1 MMAEAL
7 NGLKRTHYAGDL
19 RESNIDESVVLMGW
33 VQKRRNLGS
42 LVFIDLRDRSGI
54 SQIVFDT
61 NVSPEAFEK
70 ADGLRNEFV
79 IAVKGKV
86 HKRESVNKDLPTGY
100 IEVFG
105 EEVKILSASEVPPI
119 HISDED
125 KASEKLRLKYRY
137 LDLRK
142 PKMFKN
148 LKIRSE
154 VANVFRNFFSSEGFL
169 EVETPFLN
177 KPTPEGARDYL
188 VPSRV
193 NPNKFYALPQS
204 PQLFKQMLMVSGV
217 DRYYQIVKCFRDED
231 LRADRQPEFTQVD
244 VELSFVEEADVM
256 AVNEKLMQ
264 KMFKEIL
271 DLDLKA
277 PFMTMS
283 YAEAMS
289 RFGSDKPD
297 LRFGYELKAL
307 NDLVESCGFGVF
319 ADTVKAGNDVRA
331 ININGG
337 AEAISKKGLK
347 NLEKFVKTYGAKGLA
362 WMKITEE
369 GLESPIEKF
378 LSTEDIAKI
387 KQRMEAEPGD
397 LILFVADKPSVV
409 YAALGALRIEVAR
422 KLDQIK
428 EDDFKILWVNE
439 FPLFEYSEEEDR
451 YVAKHHPFTAPLDED
466 ADKITTHP
474 ETARAKAYDLV
485 LNGSEI
491 GGGSIRI
498 HDSEMQAKMFKA
510 LGFTDEEAQEKF
522 GFLLDAFKYGVPPHG
537 GIAYGLDR
545 VVMELLHIDNIRD
558 VIAFPKTQQATCL
571 LTNAPGLATGQQLEE
586 LYLDTVEPLQETS
599 EDA

>member
-1 MMAEAL
+1 MAEVL

-19 RESNIDESVVLMGW
+19 RESHIDQEVVLMGW

-42 LVFIDLRDRSGI
+42 LLFIDLRDRTGI
-54 SQIVFDT
+54 SQIVFDS
-61 NVSPEAFEK
+61 NVSAAAFEK
-70 ADGLRNEFV
+70 ADQLRSEYV

-86 HKRESVNKDLPTGY
+86 YKRESVNEEMATGY
-100 IEVFG
+100 IEIFA
-105 EEVKILSASEVPPI
+105 EDLKILSESEVPPI
-119 HISDED
+119 HISDDD
-125 KASEKLRLKYRY
+125 KANEQLRLKYRY

-142 PKMFKN
+142 PKMFRN
-148 LKIRSE
+148 LKIRSQ
-154 VANVFRNFFSSEGFL
+154 VASVFRSFFTEEGFL

-193 NPNKFYALPQS
+193 NPNHFYALPQS
-204 PQLFKQMLMVSGV
+204 PQLFKQMLMVSGF
-217 DRYYQIVKCFRDED
+217 DKYYQIVKCFRDED

-244 VELSFVEEADVM
+244 VELSFVEEEDVM

-271 DLDLKA
+271 DLDLPV
-277 PFMTMS
+277 PFQRMS
-283 YAEAMS
+283 YKEAME

-307 NDLVESCGFGVF
+307 NDLVADCGFGVF
-319 ADTVKAGNDVRA
+319 ANTVKAGNDVRA
-331 ININGG
+331 INVNQG
-337 AEAISKKGLK
+337 AEVFSKKGMK
-347 NLEKFVKTYGAKGLA
+347 NLEKFVKTYGAQGLA
-362 WMKITEE
+362 WMKFTEE
-369 GLESPIEKF
+369 GIDSPIAKF
-378 LSTEDIAKI
+378 LSEDDI
-387 KQRMEAEPGD
+387 KNIQERMEAQTGD

-409 YAALGALRIEVAR
+409 FAALGALRIEVAH
-422 KLDQIK
+422 KLDKVDQ
-428 EDDFKILWVNE
+428 DAFKILWVNE

-451 YVAKHHPFTAPLDED
+451 YVAKHHPFTSPMDED
-466 ADKITTHP
+466 RDKLMTSP

-498 HDSEMQAKMFKA
+498 HTSDLQAQMFKA
-510 LGFTDEEAQEKF
+510 LGFSDEEAQEKF

-558 VIAFPKTQQATCL
+558 VIAFPKTQQATCP
-571 LTNAPGLATGQQLEE
+571 LTNAPGLAEDKQLEE
-586 LYLDTVEPLQETS
+586 LYLDTIEPKKE
-599 EDA
+599 EE

>member
-1 MMAEAL
+1 MAEVL

-19 RESNIDESVVLMGW
+19 RESHIDQEVVLMGW

-42 LVFIDLRDRSGI
+42 LLFIDLRDRTGI
-54 SQIVFDT
+54 SQIVFDS
-61 NVSPEAFEK
+61 NVSAAAFEK
-70 ADGLRNEFV
+70 ADQLRSEYV

-86 HKRESVNKDLPTGY
+86 YKRESVNEEMATGY
-100 IEVFG
+100 IEIFA
-105 EEVKILSASEVPPI
+105 EDLKILSESEVPPI
-119 HISDED
+119 HISDDD
-125 KASEKLRLKYRY
+125 KANEQLRLKYRY

-142 PKMFKN
+142 PKMFRN
-148 LKIRSE
+148 LKIRSQ
-154 VANVFRNFFSSEGFL
+154 VASVFRSFFTEEGFL

-193 NPNKFYALPQS
+193 NPNHFYALPQS
-204 PQLFKQMLMVSGV
+204 PQLFKQMLMVSGF
-217 DRYYQIVKCFRDED
+217 DKYYQIVKCFRDED

-244 VELSFVEEADVM
+244 VELSFVEEEDVM

-271 DLDLKA
+271 DLDLPV
-277 PFMTMS
+277 PFQRMS
-283 YAEAMS
+283 YKEAME

-307 NDLVESCGFGVF
+307 NDLVADCGFGVF
-319 ADTVKAGNDVRA
+319 ANTVKAGNDVRA
-331 ININGG
+331 INVNQG
-337 AEAISKKGLK
+337 AEVFSKKGMK
-347 NLEKFVKTYGAKGLA
+347 NLEKFVKTYGAQGLA
-362 WMKITEE
+362 WMKFTEE
-369 GLESPIEKF
+369 GIDSPIAKF
-378 LSTEDIAKI
+378 LSEDDI
-387 KQRMEAEPGD
+387 KNIQERMEAQTGD

-409 YAALGALRIEVAR
+409 FAALGALRIEVAH
-422 KLDQIK
+422 KLDKVDQ
-428 EDDFKILWVNE
+428 DAFKILWVNE

-451 YVAKHHPFTAPLDED
+451 YVAKHHPFTSPMDED
-466 ADKITTHP
+466 RDKLMTSP

-498 HDSEMQAKMFKA
+498 HTSDLQAQMFKA
-510 LGFTDEEAQEKF
+510 LGFSDEEAQEKF

-571 LTNAPGLATGQQLEE
+571 LTNAPGLAEDKQLEE
-586 LYLDTVEPLQETS
+586 LYLDTIEPKKE
-599 EDA
+599 EE